1 MKLVPFF
8 IAFILLASC
17 TSDMAQDVPDNYP
30 KDFNISSPSG
40 RPLDSLEYYVPTT
53 IRKDSQVVKLDI
65 PMWKLEY
72 FSTGL
77 YYAQEPI
84 LYNYYTGHDI
94 YRFSLLRAFYAPL
107 YFILHR
113 DGDKV
118 WLVTKGL
125 DKRPNILGPSYTWVG
140 TSLKKGKYVL
150 QTHTDRGDTII
161 MNAKGGYT
169 CQANVIY
176 NEYVQL
182 TQQDW
187 NDFEGLLKKCGF
199 WNLPQYDKKCEYQ
212 IDGQTWLIEGHR
224 RNKYWF
230 VHSCRPDGAFH
241 QAGEFLIQKSGVK
254 DLPIFEQRP

>member
-40 RPLDSLEYYVPTT
+40 RPWDSLEFYVPTT
-53 IRKDSQVVKLDI
+53 IRKDSHVVKLDI
-65 PMWKLEY
+65 PLYHLEY
-72 FSTGL
+72 FSAGL

-94 YRFSLLRAFYAPL
+94 YRFSLLRAFNAPI

-125 DKRPNILGPSYTWVG
+125 DKRPNIGGPTYTWVG

-150 QTHTDRGDTII
+150 QTRTGRGDTII

-169 CQANVIY
+169 CRANVIY
-176 NEYVQL
+176 NGYVQL
-182 TQQDW
+182 TRQDW
-187 NDFEGLLKKCGF
+187 ADFEGLLKECNF
-199 WNLPQYDKKCEYQ
+199 WNVFPYKDELQ
-212 IDGQTWLIEGHR
+212 IDGQNWLIEGHLQ
-224 RNKYWF
+224 NKYWF
-230 VHSCRPDGAFH
+230 VHTIDERSAFKNVL
-241 QAGEFLIQKSGVK
+241 EFLIQKSGVE
-254 DLPIFEQRP
+254 DLPIFKQKP

>member
-17 TSDMAQDVPDNYP
+17 TSDMAQNVPDNYP

-40 RPLDSLEYYVPTT
+40 RPWDSLEYYVPTT
-53 IRKDSQVVKLDI
+53 VRKDSQLLKLDI
-65 PMWKLEY
+65 PMWELEY

-94 YRFSLLRAFYAPL
+94 YRFSLLRAFYAPI

-118 WLVTKGL
+118 WLLTKGL
-125 DKRPNILGPSYTWVG
+125 DKRPNIGGPTYTWVG

-150 QTHTDRGDTII
+150 KTRTDRGDTII

-169 CQANVIY
+169 CRANVIY
-176 NEYVQL
+176 IGLSLKRNN
-182 TQQDW
+182 
-187 NDFEGLLKKCGF
+187 NDKL
-199 WNLPQYDKKCEYQ
+199 
-212 IDGQTWLIEGHR
+212 
-224 RNKYWF
+224 
-230 VHSCRPDGAFH
+230 A
-241 QAGEFLIQKSGVK
+241 
-254 DLPIFEQRP
+254 

>member
-40 RPLDSLEYYVPTT
+40 RPWDSLEYYVPTT
-53 IRKDSQVVKLDI
+53 VRKDSHVVKLDI
-65 PMWKLEY
+65 PLYHLEY
-72 FSTGL
+72 FSAGL

-94 YRFSLLRAFYAPL
+94 YRFSLLRAFNAPI

-125 DKRPNILGPSYTWVG
+125 DKRPNTGPPATVFVR
-140 TSLKKGKYVL
+140 KGNIGHWENVTK
-150 QTHTDRGDTII
+150 DENGDTII
-161 MNAKGGYT
+161 YNARGSYIRR
-169 CQANVIY
+169 AHVLY
-176 NEYVQL
+176 NGYVQL
-182 TQQDW
+182 TRQDW
-187 NDFEGLLKKCGF
+187 AEFEGLLKEYDF
-199 WNLPQYDKKCEYQ
+199 WNLQPYNKECLYEV
-212 IDGQTWLIEGHR
+212 DGQTWLIESHR

-230 VHSCRPDGAFH
+230 VHSCRPQGAFN
-241 QAGEFLIQKSGVK
+241 QAGEFLIQKSGVE
-254 DLPIFEQRP
+254 DLPIFKQKP